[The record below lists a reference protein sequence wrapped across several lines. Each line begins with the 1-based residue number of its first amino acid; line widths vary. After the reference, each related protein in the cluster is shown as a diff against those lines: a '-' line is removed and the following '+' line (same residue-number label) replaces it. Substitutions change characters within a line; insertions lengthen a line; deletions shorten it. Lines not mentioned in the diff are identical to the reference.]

1 MLSELSIIIPLARSE
16 PAISALLG
24 LLAEHCSAAQVLC
37 VQAGLLEDRRC
48 QIGREQWLTC
58 EPGRALQQNL
68 GARHA
73 TGRWLWFLHA
83 DSVFDASAVLALA
96 EFLKLAPRALG
107 YFELRFGA
115 DGPVLTRVNAWAA
128 NWRSHIFGLPFGDQ
142 GFVLERTV
150 FERLGGFDE
159 SAPFGEDHLLVWTA
173 KRAGIRTRAIGAAL
187 TTSARKYKE
196 RGWLRTTAQ
205 HFRGTW
211 LQAWQQ
217 WRKC

>member
-1 MLSELSIIIPLARSE
+1 MLSELSIIIPVAQSE
-16 PAISALLG
+16 SAVDALLA
-24 LLAEHCSAAQVLC
+24 LLAKHCRAAQVLC
-37 VQAGLLEDRRC
+37 VQAGPLAEQRDP
-48 QIGREQWLTC
+48 IGMEEWLSS
-58 EPGRALQQNL
+58 EPGRARQQNL

-83 DSVFDASAVLALA
+83 DSCFEPEAVLALVA
-96 EFLKLAPRALG
+96 FLKLSPPALG
-107 YFELRFGA
+107 YFELRFET
-115 DGPVLTRVNAWAA
+115 DGPALTRVNACAA
-128 NWRSHIFGLPFGDQ
+128 NWRSRLLGLPFGDQ
-142 GFVLERTV
+142 GFVLERAL

-159 SAPFGEDHLLVWTA
+159 NAAFGEDHLLVWAA
-173 KRAGIRTRAIGAAL
+173 KRAGIRTRAIGAPL
-187 TTSARKYKE
+187 TTSARKYQK